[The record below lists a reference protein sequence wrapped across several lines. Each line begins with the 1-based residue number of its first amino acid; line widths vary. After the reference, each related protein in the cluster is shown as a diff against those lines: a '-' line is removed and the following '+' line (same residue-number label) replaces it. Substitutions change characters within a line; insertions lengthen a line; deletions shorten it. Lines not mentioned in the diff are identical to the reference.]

1 MEEQQNSEEAA
12 ESGEDH
18 LRAAGDDL
26 KESVGA
32 KIEDLRHAAEQ
43 QAGAL
48 RSVAQSKDHDLT
60 ESAENVSADVGSKTR
75 NWMTEAEAYV
85 RENPLRAVLIAFAV
99 GLVLAPRK

>member
-1 MEEQQNSEEAA
+1 MQW
-12 ESGEDH
+12 
-18 LRAAGDDL
+18 
-26 KESVGA
+26 SVGREHQLDQRV
-32 KIEDLRHAAEQ
+32 KRTRYRTHSEPEQ
-43 QAGAL
+43 KAGEL